1 MRNIFLILL
10 ILFNVNLFSQDEKII
25 ESIQF
30 LKNGELVKAQNLI
43 DDLLYKVENK
53 SNPFA
58 WYSKGV
64 IYHVISESE
73 DLRVKKDN
81 INYLEETFISY
92 KNAMQYD
99 KTKQY
104 QSDLTKRLNILA
116 NQFSNKGVKYFNENK
131 FSDALSNFEYSI
143 EISKMPMFNRIDTN
157 TIYNAALSAYFAK
170 NYDQSLKHF
179 LKLIDVKYNNPEIYF
194 NISEV
199 YKIKN
204 EVESSLN
211 YLKKGIEIYP
221 TNTKLF
227 DQLINSLI
235 DINQKDDAKNY
246 LEEKVKSS
254 TSNFNYYLLLSDL
267 LDTKEEFDRKELL
280 INEAIKYGSNNY
292 KPYYK
297 LGILYFNRAIEQNEL
312 VNSLTDELEYKAQK
326 RKVDEYFQN
335 SLFQIEKSYKLK
347 SDEKNTL
354 LKLKFLYKRFN
365 QEEKLQIVLK
375 QLGEK

>member
-10 ILFNVNLFSQDEKII
+10 ILFNVNLYSQDEKIT

-280 INEAIKYGSNNY
+280 INEALKYGSNNY

-335 SLFQIEKSYKLK
+335 SLFQFEKSYKLK